1 MSGHS
6 KLYCVFENVIYPHHP
21 RSFATMSYVMRKKRK
36 MAYLHTAASLGAV
49 GCVKALIEF
58 GAQVNEALAL
68 TNGINAD
75 IQCKTQPHPFAFEL
89 HHCFVRYADQ
99 AKKPISRES

>member
-58 GAQVNEALAL
+58 GAQVNEALAPN
-68 TNGINAD
+68 NGINTY
-75 IQCKTQPHPFAFEL
+75 IQRKIQLHPLAF
-89 HHCFVRYADQ
+89 
-99 AKKPISRES
+99 